1 VLSTMSLL
9 DRPRRY
15 ERKPGT
21 LGTQQPL
28 EPRLIERHLLMRHLP
43 EDSDLLLFA
52 PGRKGLLPD
61 GENQQR
67 FEMLGLGIT
76 AAGLPSADRFA

>member
-1 VLSTMSLL
+1 MLSTMGLL
-9 DRPRRY
+9 DRPWRHK
-15 ERKPGT
+15 RKPGT

-28 EPRLIERHLLMRHLP
+28 EPRLIERHLLMRNLP
-43 EDSDLLLFA
+43 ESTDLLLFA
-52 PGRKGLLPD
+52 PGRKGVLPD
-61 GENQQR
+61 GESQQC